1 MKNLAII
8 GSTGS
13 VGTQALQVVDNL
25 KSELNV
31 VALVNNRNLELL
43 EQQIERYQPR
53 YYYNSSSPSE
63 ASIGSAQPLT
73 PDKIVQLKE
82 VDVVVVASSHSGS
95 LRIIL
100 NSLNAGKRVALAH
113 KEDFIMAGELVMDTA
128 REHNAELIPM
138 DSEPSAIWQCLEG
151 EQRSPA
157 SVTLTA
163 SGGAFR
169 DREWHTLKDV
179 KPSAALKNPNWKM
192 GPKITIDSATLV
204 NKAFEVLETHLL
216 FGIPYSRINVT
227 LHRQSYV
234 HSFVTF
240 VDGSCKAQISPP
252 DMRYPI
258 QYALLYPQRYPANPA
273 LTDWDVNRLP
283 DLTFE
288 PLRHGRYPCFD
299 LVLEYA
305 RKGASYPAVLAAADA
320 AAVEL
325 FLTEKIEFTTILNVL
340 QQAVKSH
347 SPVANP
353 GLEQIESIY
362 ADTYASCLKHYGA

>member
-31 VALVNNRNLELL
+31 VALVNNRNLTLL

-100 NSLNAGKRVALAH
+100 DSLNAGKRVALAH

-151 EQRSPA
+151 S
-157 SVTLTA
+157 T
-163 SGGAFR
+163 
-169 DREWHTLKDV
+169 DR
-179 KPSAALKNPNWKM
+179 PRA
-192 GPKITIDSATLV
+192 
-204 NKAFEVLETHLL
+204 
-216 FGIPYSRINVT
+216 
-227 LHRQSYV
+227 
-234 HSFVTF
+234 
-240 VDGSCKAQISPP
+240 
-252 DMRYPI
+252 
-258 QYALLYPQRYPANPA
+258 
-273 LTDWDVNRLP
+273 
-283 DLTFE
+283 
-288 PLRHGRYPCFD
+288 
-299 LVLEYA
+299 
-305 RKGASYPAVLAAADA
+305 
-320 AAVEL
+320 
-325 FLTEKIEFTTILNVL
+325 
-340 QQAVKSH
+340 
-347 SPVANP
+347 
-353 GLEQIESIY
+353 
-362 ADTYASCLKHYGA
+362 